1 MKKFTFFILCL
12 CAGLAFVSQAQGMD
26 VPARGGMPA
35 FIDASVENL
44 DFGTIEVGYSTNKT
58 FTVSGDFLLDD
69 IYLTVEG
76 QGMSIYEVSPAT
88 ITPEKAAQ
96 GVTVRVTCR
105 PISEYTKPANI
116 RLSSQNAEDVI
127 IPITATPYFP
137 EGQFVDKR
145 AEEFTAPV
153 GGMQV
158 LTGYFR
164 FADAGL
170 IDPIVVDRS
179 MGGMDEVYGMES
191 FNASAVPSYY
201 SLSIEGLDAIHFRAT
216 ITRASSIVNMCTV
229 KITYVPKTSGTHNAT
244 LKLECTK
251 AGWPQITIPLKG
263 EAVGSLG
270 DLNDDGRINIV
281 DVSKVID
288 HLLIFSEDYTPAADI
303 NCDGKVNISDVSTLI
318 NRVLE
323 EE

>member
-1 MKKFTFFILCL
+1 M
-12 CAGLAFVSQAQGMD
+12 
-26 VPARGGMPA
+26 
-35 FIDASVENL
+35 
-44 DFGTIEVGYSTNKT
+44 
-58 FTVSGDFLLDD
+58 
-69 IYLTVEG
+69 
-76 QGMSIYEVSPAT
+76 
-88 ITPEKAAQ
+88 
-96 GVTVRVTCR
+96 TCK
-105 PISEYTKPANI
+105 PISEYTKPATL
-116 RLSSQNAEDVI
+116 RLSSQHAEDVV

-153 GGMQV
+153 GGMQ
-158 LTGYFR
+158 LRTGYVR

-201 SLSIEGLDAIHFRAT
+201 SLSIEGPDAGSFRA
-216 ITRASSIVNMCTV
+216 ILTRGSFIANMCDV
-229 KITYVPKTSGTHNAT
+229 RIIYQPKASGTHNAT

-251 AGWPQITIPLKG
+251 AGWPLITIPLKG

-323 EE
+323 GE